1 MKKGSESRF
10 SLAHHGLASEARSTM
25 SLQDKIEA
33 AISRRSGVRLPETNV
48 RRLVNGPGDDLDGII
63 IDDFA
68 GRWLIS
74 IKEGGYAPKLPVEL
88 GYRSLYAKALSKN
101 EKNPPSHLE
110 GEQLTERFSVRR
122 TWSFLLGRFPKRVFA
137 RLIS

>member
-1 MKKGSESRF
+1 
-10 SLAHHGLASEARSTM
+10 M

-33 AISRRSGVRLPETNV
+33 AISRRSRMKWPDTDV
-48 RRLVNGPGDDLDGII
+48 RRLVNGAGDGFDGVI

-74 IKEGGYAPKLPVEL
+74 IKEGRYVPKLPLKL
-88 GYRSLYAKALSKN
+88 GYRSLYTKTLSKD
-101 EKNPPSHLE
+101 EKGPPFLSGRRGVNGTVH
-110 GEQLTERFSVRR
+110 GSR

-137 RLIS
+137 RFIS

>member
-1 MKKGSESRF
+1 
-10 SLAHHGLASEARSTM
+10 M
-25 SLQDKIEA
+25 SIGDKIEA
-33 AISRRSGVRLPETNV
+33 AISRRSGLRLPETNV
-48 RRLVNGPGDDLDGII
+48 RRLVNGAGDGLDGFI

-74 IKEGGYAPKLPVEL
+74 IKESGYPLKLPLEL

-110 GEQLTERFSVRR
+110 GEQLTERF
-122 TWSFLLGRFPKRVFA
+122 RVLEHGLSYWVDF
-137 RLIS
+137 